1 MIKFEAAQIYFL
13 SEVFVTVTIAVAQ
26 APYYS
31 LEGGCLFR
39 GGRLLEQGYS
49 FKEII
54 WYLKQT
60 LFPILQA
67 FFWYTTAS
75 TDSRLRC
82 GWMCS
87 RFC

>member
-1 MIKFEAAQIYFL
+1 MIKFEAARIHFL
-13 SEVFVTVTIAVAQ
+13 SEVFVANAVAVVEV
-26 APYYS
+26 PYYS

-39 GGRLLEQGYS
+39 GGHLLKHGYL
-49 FKEII
+49 FKEI

-60 LFPILQA
+60 LFPIFQA
-67 FFWYTTAS
+67 FFWCTTAS

-87 RFC
+87 MFC